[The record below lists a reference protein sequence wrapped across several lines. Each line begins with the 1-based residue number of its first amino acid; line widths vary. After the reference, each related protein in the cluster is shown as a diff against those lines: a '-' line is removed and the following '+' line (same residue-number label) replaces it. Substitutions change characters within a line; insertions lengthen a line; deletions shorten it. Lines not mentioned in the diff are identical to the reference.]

1 MRYKIII
8 VVRATI
14 GPQAVNCV
22 ARVRVD
28 LCECSCGEQASTCV
42 AQLQN
47 HALRVQCAARYCAL
61 VSHVRQ
67 SWGHQLW

>member
-8 VVRATI
+8 AVRATI

-28 LCECSCGEQASTCV
+28 LCECSCGEQASTCA
-42 AQLQN
+42 AQLGMR
-47 HALRVQCAARYCAL
+47 ASSEFLLFA
-61 VSHVRQ
+61 
-67 SWGHQLW
+67 